1 LGVQNLKN
9 VKQWNG
15 FMRKK
20 NLKTFGNEIEKK
32 NTPGGD
38 WRSEK

>member
-1 LGVQNLKN
+1 ME
-9 VKQWNG
+9 WIHE
-15 FMRKK
+15 KK
-20 NLKTFGNEIEKK
+20 KYIKTFGNEIEKK